1 MKPVFA
7 SRCLTSA
14 HQLPTDASTR
24 GCRQSVHGRNG
35 RRPGVSVANE
45 QSKSR
50 KIRLKT
56 IEDP

>member
-1 MKPVFA
+1 M
-7 SRCLTSA
+7 
-14 HQLPTDASTR
+14 DEM
-24 GCRQSVHGRNG
+24 G

-56 IEDP
+56 IEDPKLERIL